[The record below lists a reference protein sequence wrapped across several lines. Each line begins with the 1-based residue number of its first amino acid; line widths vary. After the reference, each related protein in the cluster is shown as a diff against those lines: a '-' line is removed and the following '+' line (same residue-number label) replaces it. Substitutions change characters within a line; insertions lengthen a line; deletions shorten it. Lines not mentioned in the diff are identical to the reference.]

1 MDIDVTALK
10 SLVREKNLSLDLV
23 VETIEAAL
31 LVAYQRT
38 DGSAETARV
47 QLDRKSGHVI
57 VWASEVNDEG
67 EVIGEFDDTPEGF
80 GRIAAATARQVL
92 LSRLREAEGEAT
104 MTEFSGRERD
114 LVPGVIQ
121 QTTNPR
127 MIRVDLGKLEV
138 NLPPEEQAPGETYEH
153 GARIK
158 ALVTGVRRG
167 FKGPIVTVSRT
178 HPNLVRALFALEVPE
193 IADGTVE
200 ITAIAREAGH
210 RSKIA
215 VRSNAA
221 DVNGKGSC
229 IGPQGQ
235 RVRHVMT
242 ELSGEK
248 IDIVDHSDDPAEM
261 IAHALS
267 PARVTSVEI
276 VDANVK
282 AARVLV
288 PDYQLSL
295 AIGREGQNAR
305 LAARLTGWR
314 IDIRPDGGP
323 GADPAGVRED
333 PAAASGGE

>member
-104 MTEFSGRERD
+104 MTEFSGREGD
-114 LVPGVIQ
+114 LVSGVIQ

-178 HPNLVRALFALEVPE
+178 HPNLM
-193 IADGTVE
+193 D
-200 ITAIAREAGH
+200 
-210 RSKIA
+210 
-215 VRSNAA
+215 
-221 DVNGKGSC
+221 
-229 IGPQGQ
+229 
-235 RVRHVMT
+235 
-242 ELSGEK
+242 
-248 IDIVDHSDDPAEM
+248 
-261 IAHALS
+261 
-267 PARVTSVEI
+267 
-276 VDANVK
+276 
-282 AARVLV
+282 
-288 PDYQLSL
+288 
-295 AIGREGQNAR
+295 
-305 LAARLTGWR
+305 
-314 IDIRPDGGP
+314 
-323 GADPAGVRED
+323 
-333 PAAASGGE
+333 

>member
-104 MTEFSGRERD
+104 MTEFSGREGD
-114 LVPGVIQ
+114 LVSGVIQ

-138 NLPPEEQAPGETYEH
+138 NLPPGGNKPPGGDLTSTV
-153 GARIK
+153 ARIK
-158 ALVTGVRRG
+158 AIGDGWCAGG
-167 FKGPIVTVSRT
+167 FKRSDPSPCREHTRTLVGGVVRTRGGPKIAEGNRRDPGPIGSGRAG
-178 HPNLVRALFALEVPE
+178 HPNKDPLSASNGAEVKRQGDPG
-193 IADGTVE
+193 IGAKGTN
-200 ITAIAREAGH
+200 
-210 RSKIA
+210 A
-215 VRSNAA
+215 VPNR
-221 DVNGKGSC
+221 GL
-229 IGPQGQ
+229 
-235 RVRHVMT
+235 T
-242 ELSGEK
+242 EFGVGEK
-248 IDIVDHSDDPAEM
+248 DST
-261 IAHALS
+261 L
-267 PARVTSVEI
+267 ARF
-276 VDANVK
+276 
-282 AARVLV
+282 
-288 PDYQLSL
+288 
-295 AIGREGQNAR
+295 IG
-305 LAARLTGWR
+305 
-314 IDIRPDGGP
+314 
-323 GADPAGVRED
+323 
-333 PAAASGGE
+333 